1 MPYLFVISTPI
12 GNLED
17 ITIRAVRYLDE
28 VDLIAAEDTR
38 KTGKLLKHYG
48 ISTKMISFHE
58 YSKWQRTTQ
67 ILDHL
72 ATGDVALVSDA
83 GVPTL
88 SDPGSELVQ
97 RVIASGFKVIPIPG
111 PSAVTAALSVSG
123 FRADNFVFVGFL
135 PRIQSQ
141 RKKLLKAL
149 ATEQRTLIVFE
160 APHRMR
166 STLQDI
172 DEAFDDRL
180 ISISR
185 ELTKLHEE
193 TFQGSASEAY
203 NYFQQ
208 PKGEFTLVIE
218 GSTKQ
223 ADPVSDEALIE
234 KLRGLKSQGLS
245 ARDAAVRLN
254 ELLDVPK
261 NRVYRLWLKLY

>member
-58 YSKWQRTTQ
+58 YNKWQRTTQ

-111 PSAVTAALSVSG
+111 PSAVTAALLE
-123 FRADNFVFVGFL
+123 AW
-135 PRIQSQ
+135 RI
-141 RKKLLKAL
+141 
-149 ATEQRTLIVFE
+149 
-160 APHRMR
+160 
-166 STLQDI
+166 
-172 DEAFDDRL
+172 
-180 ISISR
+180 
-185 ELTKLHEE
+185 
-193 TFQGSASEAY
+193 
-203 NYFQQ
+203 
-208 PKGEFTLVIE
+208 GEF
-218 GSTKQ
+218 
-223 ADPVSDEALIE
+223 P
-234 KLRGLKSQGLS
+234 GLS
-245 ARDAAVRLN
+245 DQIAQ
-254 ELLDVPK
+254 
-261 NRVYRLWLKLY
+261 

>member
-17 ITIRAVRYLDE
+17 ITIRAIRHLDE

-38 KTGKLLKHYG
+38 KTGILLKHYG
-48 ISTKMISFHE
+48 ISTKLISFHE
-58 YSKWQRTTQ
+58 YNKWQRITR
-67 ILDHL
+67 ILDHIEN
-72 ATGDVALVSDA
+72 GDVALVSDA

-97 RVIASGFKVIPIPG
+97 RVIKAGFKVIPIPG

-123 FRADNFVFVGFL
+123 FRGDSFSFTGFL
-135 PRIQSQ
+135 PRVRSQ
-141 RKKLLKAL
+141 RKKILKIL

-166 STLQDI
+166 ATLKDI
-172 DEAFDDRL
+172 DETFGDRL

-193 TFQGSASEAY
+193 TFRGSASEAL

-223 ADPVSDEALIE
+223 ADQVSDEAMIE
-234 KLRGLKSQGLS
+234 KLSVLKSQEIS
-245 ARDAAVRLN
+245 ARDAAVQLN
-254 ELLDVPK
+254 SLLGVPK
-261 NRVYRLWLKLY
+261 NRVYRLWLRLD